1 MQNKWL
7 MCILSALCVF
17 LGFAISFNLFG
28 VKNKTYTV
36 RAGDVFYEK
45 PSVTVAQA
53 KGFAVS
59 ETLKVTD
66 SVELAKPT
74 AVQAKKDILID
85 DKDKTKYQL
94 RKGATY
100 KVTDAQLSQA
110 NAPCVL
116 DVETTKGNTAK
127 IEVEKSALQPVD
139 EGTWL
144 RVRARDG
151 SAQAWVRV
159 KSRWY

>member
-17 LGFAISFNLFG
+17 LGFAISFNLLG

-36 RAGDVFYEK
+36 RAGDVFYEE
-45 PSVTVAQA
+45 PSVTAAQA

-59 ETLKVTD
+59 ETLQVTD
-66 SVELAKPT
+66 TLELDKPT
-74 AVQAKKDILID
+74 AVVAARDVLVD

-94 RKGATY
+94 RQGATY
-100 KVTDAQLSQA
+100 KVADAQLAQA

-116 DVETTKGNTAK
+116 NVETTKGKAAR

-139 EGTWL
+139 EGSWL

>member
-36 RAGDVFYEK
+36 RAGDVFYEE
-45 PSVTVAQA
+45 PSVTAAQA
-53 KGFAVS
+53 KSFAVS
-59 ETLKVTD
+59 ETLQVTD
-66 SVELAKPT
+66 TLELDKPKAVVAAKD
-74 AVQAKKDILID
+74 VLVD

-94 RKGATY
+94 KAGAAY
-100 KVTDAQLSQA
+100 KVADAQLAKA
-110 NAPCVL
+110 NAPCIL
-116 DVETTKGNTAK
+116 EVETTKGVTAK
-127 IEVEKSALQPVD
+127 IEVEKSDLRPVD

-151 SAQAWVRV
+151 SALAWVRV
-159 KSRWY
+159 KSKWY